1 MSQVANWGCGKES
14 VLDAVSL
21 AEQYACSKTLNES
34 GAWHLFFR
42 KDLFAPTENISI
54 DKVATNLIYHQI
66 VGGIRAEEYICE
78 VRTKREKDVRVLIAD
93 MNTIRIPPFLFWLRL
108 SQMFS
113 KRFFVLFIT
122 RRRLPIAG
130 RQPYYSARM
139 RRRFTSNIFFSREDI
154 RHNAPTAAQLVRTT
168 NRFEIAGEL

>member
-1 MSQVANWGCGKES
+1 MSQVANWGCGNES

-78 VRTKREKDVRVLIAD
+78 VRTKRAKDVRVLIAD
-93 MNTIRIPPFLFWLRL
+93 MNIIRIPPFLFWLRL
-108 SQMFS
+108 SEMFS
-113 KRFFVLFIT
+113 KRFFCSIYYEEEVTHRRSSTLLF
-122 RRRLPIAG
+122 RS
-130 RQPYYSARM
+130 Y
-139 RRRFTSNIFFSREDI
+139 
-154 RHNAPTAAQLVRTT
+154 AAQVHRTPAT
-168 NRFEIAGEL
+168 MPLRQQNSYERQTVLR